1 MATSGRIGMRR
12 QQPPPPPQQ
21 LYQRRDGFF
30 RGVFRRNNNRSSFS
44 TSFRLFSSRKTFR
57 LVIVVLAFMALA
69 PPVFFHFRLRRFQQ
83 MQSRKCG
90 WLNHPPLVCAHGGDT
105 TNAFPNTV
113 EAYRSALR
121 SQVDCIEIDVSR
133 SSDGVLF
140 ALHDRDLQQ
149 ISGNSTS
156 RVGHLTMKEIK
167 ELDVFQKSALD
178 IGEQKIPTIVDALK
192 LVSSSVRQV
201 ILDAKVGPPSY
212 EDGLA
217 KDILSI
223 VRDFF
228 CECVK
233 RSKCT
238 NCVVWAKSDSLAR
251 DVIKLTSDVMV
262 GYIVMVDPN
271 TGRRND
277 LLRIKEAG
285 VVGIYHRLVNER
297 LVRLLHRRQKKV
309 YTWTVDEIESMRT
322 MLMERVDAIVTNR
335 PSSLQQLIQDIRSE
349 CREEGF
355 SLPR

>member
-223 VRDFF
+223 V
-228 CECVK
+228 
-233 RSKCT
+233 
-238 NCVVWAKSDSLAR
+238 
-251 DVIKLTSDVMV
+251 

>member
-1 MATSGRIGMRR
+1 
-12 QQPPPPPQQ
+12 
-21 LYQRRDGFF
+21 L
-30 RGVFRRNNNRSSFS
+30 SSF
-44 TSFRLFSSRKTFR
+44 
-57 LVIVVLAFMALA
+57 
-69 PPVFFHFRLRRFQQ
+69 
-83 MQSRKCG
+83 
-90 WLNHPPLVCAHGGDT
+90 
-105 TNAFPNTV
+105 
-113 EAYRSALR
+113 
-121 SQVDCIEIDVSR
+121 
-133 SSDGVLF
+133 
-140 ALHDRDLQQ
+140 LQ
-149 ISGNSTS
+149 
-156 RVGHLTMKEIK
+156 IK

-223 VRDFF
+223 
-228 CECVK
+228 VK

>member
-223 VRDFF
+223 V
-228 CECVK
+228 K

>member
-1 MATSGRIGMRR
+1 
-12 QQPPPPPQQ
+12 
-21 LYQRRDGFF
+21 L
-30 RGVFRRNNNRSSFS
+30 SSF
-44 TSFRLFSSRKTFR
+44 
-57 LVIVVLAFMALA
+57 
-69 PPVFFHFRLRRFQQ
+69 
-83 MQSRKCG
+83 
-90 WLNHPPLVCAHGGDT
+90 
-105 TNAFPNTV
+105 
-113 EAYRSALR
+113 
-121 SQVDCIEIDVSR
+121 
-133 SSDGVLF
+133 
-140 ALHDRDLQQ
+140 LQ
-149 ISGNSTS
+149 
-156 RVGHLTMKEIK
+156 IK

-223 VRDFF
+223 
-228 CECVK
+228 VK

-297 LVRLLHRRQKKV
+297 LVRLLHGRQKKV
-309 YTWTVDEIESMRT
+309 YTWTVDEIESMRM

>member
-44 TSFRLFSSRKTFR
+44 TSFRLLSSRKTFR
-57 LVIVVLAFMALA
+57 LVIVVLAFIALA

-223 VRDFF
+223 V
-228 CECVK
+228 
-233 RSKCT
+233 
-238 NCVVWAKSDSLAR
+238 
-251 DVIKLTSDVMV
+251 

-297 LVRLLHRRQKKV
+297 LVRLLHGYV
-309 YTWTVDEIESMRT
+309 WGNSTSFSIFP
-322 MLMERVDAIVTNR
+322 L
-335 PSSLQQLIQDIRSE
+335 LI
-349 CREEGF
+349 
-355 SLPR
+355 